1 MSLDK
6 EMVNVFNDLEGRK
19 VVDRRDA
26 CIENDSKKEVEVEL
40 QFRIR
45 DRLNPF
51 LEGSIDLL
59 AVTIGLV

>member
-1 MSLDK
+1 MGLDK

-26 CIENDSKKEVEVEL
+26 CIKNDSKKEIEVEL
-40 QFRIR
+40 QFFVRNC
-45 DRLNPF
+45 LNPF
-51 LEGSIDLL
+51 LESSIDLL

>member
-1 MSLDK
+1 
-6 EMVNVFNDLEGRK
+6 MVNVFNDLEGRE

-26 CIENDSKKEVEVEL
+26 CIENDSKKEVKVEL
-40 QFRIR
+40 QFSIR

-51 LEGSIDLL
+51 LESSVDLL

>member
-6 EMVNVFNDLEGRK
+6 EMVNVLNDLEGRK
-19 VVDRRDA
+19 IVDGGDT
-26 CIENDSKKEVEVEL
+26 CIKNDSKKEVEVEL
-40 QFRIR
+40 QFSIR

-51 LEGSIDLL
+51 LESSVDLL